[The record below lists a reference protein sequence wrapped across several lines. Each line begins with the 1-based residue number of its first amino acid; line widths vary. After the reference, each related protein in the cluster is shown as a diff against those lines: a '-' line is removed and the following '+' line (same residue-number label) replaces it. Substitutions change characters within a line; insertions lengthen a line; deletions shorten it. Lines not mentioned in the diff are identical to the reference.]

1 DRKVWQ
7 GTQREFSGSMHDF
20 DDKATAPLWKY
31 KGVLVEADPG
41 VLMMRSSSTR
51 LALLDRVTGVLRVAW
66 RPPGRCSVRPEG
78 RGFDA
83 TGRPPRFKGQ
93 SACPGLIEA
102 SCSGR
107 SSSM

>member
-1 DRKVWQ
+1 
-7 GTQREFSGSMHDF
+7 MHDF

-31 KGVLVEADPG
+31 KGVLVEADPV

-66 RPPGRCSVRPEG
+66 RPLGRCSVRPES

-83 TGRPPRFKGQ
+83 AGRLKGH

-107 SSSM
+107 SSSMRSSCSR